1 MLYYDSMLPVVFGDQ
16 KNFMIVPSET
26 DKEKKYR
33 IYLDRHGALRCNCA
47 DNIFRSKKMCKHLN
61 KYIGGTHET

>member
-33 IYLDRHGALRCNCA
+33 IYLDRHGVLRCGCP
-47 DNIFRSKKMCKHLN
+47 DNLFRHRYCKHLS
-61 KYIGGTHET
+61 KHIGGTHEA